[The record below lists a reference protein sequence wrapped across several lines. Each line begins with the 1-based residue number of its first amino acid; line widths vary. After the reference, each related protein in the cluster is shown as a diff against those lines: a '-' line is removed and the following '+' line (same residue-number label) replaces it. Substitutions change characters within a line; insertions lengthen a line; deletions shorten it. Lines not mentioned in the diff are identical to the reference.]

1 MQFQL
6 IQDRAMMDHVALVL
20 DELLAVPDARDVD
33 AESFYRVLLVARG
46 VAAARPVNLLR
57 AGGGRLGSQLLDGF
71 WRLHG
76 ARPSNSALAPVAV
89 PGLRHMET
97 TVHALVEIL
106 HALAHA
112 DLGQVIFLL
121 RSIEL

>member
-1 MQFQL
+1 
-6 IQDRAMMDHVALVL
+6 MMDHVASVL
-20 DELLAVPDARDVD
+20 DELHSILDIRDMD
-33 AESFYRVLLVARG
+33 AESYYRVLLVARG

-57 AGGGRLGSQLLDGF
+57 AGGGRLGTQLLDGF
-71 WRLHG
+71 WRLHS
-76 ARPSNSALAPVAV
+76 AKPTNSALAPVAV

-112 DLGQVIFLL
+112 DLEQVIFNLIYVDCL
-121 RSIEL
+121 